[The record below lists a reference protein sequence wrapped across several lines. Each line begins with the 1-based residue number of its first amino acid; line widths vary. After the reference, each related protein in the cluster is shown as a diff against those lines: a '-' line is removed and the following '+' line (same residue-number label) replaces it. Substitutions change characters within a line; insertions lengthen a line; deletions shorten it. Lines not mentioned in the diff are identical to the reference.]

1 MRVLGDDGVGL
12 THAELDVTDAIA
24 VRDAVTESAPDVV
37 LNCAAYTNVDRA
49 ESEPEEALR
58 VNGEAAGIVAAESP
72 AVLYVSSDY
81 VFDGS
86 KREPY
91 LESDATGPVSSYGRS
106 KLAGELATAAANPRH
121 FIVRSSW
128 LFGAG
133 GKNFVD
139 TMLRVGGE
147 NDEARVVADQVG
159 CPTYTG
165 HLARALVE
173 IAATEDY
180 GIHHAAAAGQCSWF
194 DLARAAFERAGVDCR
209 LEPITSAE
217 YPLPAT
223 RPAYSVLGTER
234 EPRLPPWEEG
244 LDAYLA
250 EREVRA

>member
-1 MRVLGDDGVGL
+1 
-12 THAELDVTDAIA
+12 
-24 VRDAVTESAPDVV
+24 
-37 LNCAAYTNVDRA
+37 
-49 ESEPEEALR
+49 
-58 VNGEAAGIVAAESP
+58 
-72 AVLYVSSDY
+72 
-81 VFDGS
+81 
-86 KREPY
+86 
-91 LESDATGPVSSYGRS
+91 VSSYGRS

-147 NDEARVVADQVG
+147 RDEARVVADQVG

-165 HLARALVE
+165 HLAEALVQ
-173 IAATEDY
+173 IAAGEDY
-180 GIHHAAAAGQCSWF
+180 GVHHAAAAGQCSWF
-194 DLARAAFERAGVDCR
+194 DLASAAFERAGVDCR

-217 YPLPAT
+217 YPLPAQ

-234 EPRLPPWEEG
+234 EPLLPPWQDG

-250 EREVRA
+250 EREVHA